1 MIETK
6 EANRSLLIPKW
17 LSFKKSY
24 GREFASLRKGDRQLD
39 SKTEASFKEDYKNF
53 KINPDLTKACDLLH
67 CSVVLNNADIAK
79 EAAEF
84 LAKQNNLTGST
95 RSLVTMILG
104 NSNNDTNALSIEEK
118 ISHVRTTLKKQTRN
132 PLLWIE
138 LGRLH
143 TIKGQTEKA
152 ERCIVTAV
160 ALAPVN
166 RFIVR
171 AAARFFI
178 HMDAPDAAYFI
189 SNRAYESTRDPWLH
203 ATLINC
209 AILAGKKL
217 PKPIGIELTNIPP
230 DSLFH
235 YSELIASI
243 AVSQLRFGSERRAK
257 KLFRLAW
264 SSPSEAVIAHAEW
277 VIRTHFPTL
286 VQEIKIDFSQS
297 AEASSWHNYFNLDL
311 TSALEYAREWSLEE
325 PYSTH
330 PFASGSCFACIG
342 SKYALGAGIAKEGL
356 IANPDDLSLK
366 NNLAYALLKQNDIE
380 GAHGVLA
387 PTLKYITEAENVF
400 LLATSG
406 LLFYKTGNINIGRE
420 LYLKS
425 CEISRRKGNRTV
437 AALALLHMA
446 EAEKEAN
453 SDKADEFLQKAIDE
467 SAGMDEPSIIIL
479 RDSLVRKE
487 KILLAP
493 RDVVD

>member
-17 LSFKKSY
+17 LSFKKSF
-24 GREFASLRKGDRQLD
+24 GPEFAFPRKSGRQLD
-39 SKTEASFKEDYKNF
+39 SKTKASFKEDYEEF
-53 KINPDLTKACDLLH
+53 RINPDLTKACDLLH
-67 CSVVLNNADIAK
+67 CSIVLNNTGIAK
-79 EAAEF
+79 EAAKF
-84 LAKQNNLTGST
+84 LARQNHLTGST
-95 RSLVTMILG
+95 RSLVTMVLG
-104 NSNNDTNALSIEEK
+104 NLSNDKEVLSIEEK
-118 ISHVRTTLKKQTRN
+118 ISHVRTTLKRQTRN

-178 HMDAPDAAYFI
+178 HRDAPDEAHFI
-189 SNRAYESTRDPWLH
+189 SHRAYESTRDPWLY

-217 PKPIGIELTNIPP
+217 PKPIGIDLTNIPP

-235 YSELIASI
+235 YSELIASV
-243 AVSQLRFGSERRAK
+243 AVSQLRFGNERRAR

-264 SSPSEAVIAHAEW
+264 SSPSETVIAHAEW
-277 VIRTHFPTL
+277 VIRTHFPAL
-286 VQEIKIDFSQS
+286 IQEIKIDFSQS
-297 AEASSWHNYFNLDL
+297 AEASSWHNYFNLNL
-311 TSALEYAREWSLEE
+311 TRALEYAEEWSIEE

-330 PFASGSCFACIG
+330 PFASGSCFACIE
-342 SKYALGAGIAKEGL
+342 SKYKLGARIAKEGL

-366 NNLAYALLKQNDIE
+366 NNLAYALLKQGNIE
-380 GAHGVLA
+380 EARGVLA
-387 PTLKYITEAENVF
+387 PTLKHITEVENVF

-406 LLFYKTGNINIGRE
+406 LLFYKTGNVNSGRE

-425 CEISRRKGNRTV
+425 CEVSRKKGDRTI

-446 EAEKEAN
+446 EAEKEAK
-453 SDKADEFLQKAIDE
+453 SDKAGEFLQRAIDE
-467 SAGMDEPSIIIL
+467 SAGIDEPSIIII
-479 RDSLVRKE
+479 RDSLAGKMKGTSYIPPVK
-487 KILLAP
+487 
-493 RDVVD
+493 